1 MAYCFDFASSQ
12 GILRCR
18 LEGDITNESLKEC
31 YEAAGAL
38 AVQIDPKVGIMD
50 FSNANSL
57 NVSAETVRDL
67 ANRAPGMPKAR
78 PRFLVAPS
86 HSLYGLARMFQQY
99 GNETRPEVYVVR
111 SVDEVYAILGVLE
124 PHFEPVTGRG
134 AICQSQTLT
143 LVKPD
148 RNLEP

>member
-1 MAYCFDFASSQ
+1 MAYFFDFASSQ

-18 LEGDITNESLKEC
+18 LEGDITNESLKKC

-38 AVQIDPKVGIMD
+38 AAQIDPKVGIMD
-50 FSNANSL
+50 FSNVNSL
-57 NVSAETVRDL
+57 DVSAETVRDL

-99 GNETRPEVYVVR
+99 GSETRPDVYLVR
-111 SVDEVYAILGVLE
+111 SMDEVYAILGVLE

-134 AICQSQTLT
+134 AIRQSQSLT
-143 LVKPD
+143 LLKPG
-148 RNLEP
+148 RTMVP